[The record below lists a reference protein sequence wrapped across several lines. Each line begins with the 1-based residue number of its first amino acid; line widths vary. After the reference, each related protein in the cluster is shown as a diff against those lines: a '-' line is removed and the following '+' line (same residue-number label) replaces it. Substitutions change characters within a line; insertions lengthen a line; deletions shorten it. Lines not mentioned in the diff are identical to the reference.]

1 MAPGNRRLDIRAVA
15 ASRHAAV
22 AARPWGHEA
31 AWRGGGHTMLA
42 RLTTAFGAV
51 TLTLASTAPIS
62 PPAAAQTT
70 DSTQRVANADTVSP
84 PSKADKRPTR
94 FFDTQE
100 VLAVTLTANLR
111 ELRGDKMTEDAPWRP
126 ATVSYAG
133 SDGNRI
139 DVPAQVRTRGIWRLK
154 NCAFPPLRLNFGRE
168 ARESIFDR
176 LDKPKLVNFCRD
188 NDAYEEYI
196 LQEMQLYRIYALL
209 TPLSHRARLLRA
221 TYVDSATSAVHATRY
236 AILVE
241 EPGEMAQRLEM
252 KMMEMQGAKAQDL
265 EPYHAALVG
274 VFQYLIGNSDWSARA
289 LHNAEL
295 MLDSAGRYYVVPYD
309 FDFSGAVHARYATP
323 PPQLPIRSVR
333 QRIYRGHC
341 APAEDYAK
349 VFALFKEKKDAIY
362 GLYRDQI
369 GQLLEPKTVERTL
382 EYFDEFYEVIES
394 PSAARREIVEACL
407 DMQ

>member
-1 MAPGNRRLDIRAVA
+1 
-15 ASRHAAV
+15 
-22 AARPWGHEA
+22 
-31 AWRGGGHTMLA
+31 MLA
-42 RLTTAFGAV
+42 SLSAAFVAV
-51 TLTLASTAPIS
+51 TLIAASAASIS
-62 PPAAAQTT
+62 PPAAAQAT
-70 DSTQRVANADTVSP
+70 DSAQRVANADTASA
-84 PSKADKRPTR
+84 PSKEEKRPTR
-94 FFDTQE
+94 FFDSEE

-111 ELRGDKMTEDAPWRP
+111 ELRGDKMTEDAPWRA

-133 SDGNRI
+133 PDGKTI
-139 DVPAQVRTRGIWRLK
+139 AVPAQVRTRGIWRLK

-176 LDKPKLVNFCRD
+176 LDKPKLVNYCRD

-196 LQEMQLYRIYALL
+196 LQEMQLYRIYSLL
-209 TPLSHRARLLRA
+209 TPLSHRARLLRT
-221 TYVDSATSAVHATRY
+221 TYVDSASGEVHATRH
-236 AILVE
+236 AILLE
-241 EPGEMAQRLEM
+241 EPGEMAKRLGM

-274 VFQYLIGNSDWSARA
+274 VFQYLIGNSDWSSRA

-295 MLDSAGRYYVVPYD
+295 MLDSTGKYYVVPYD

-349 VFALFKEKKDAIY
+349 VFALFKDKKDAIY
-362 GLYRDQI
+362 GLYRDEI
-369 GQLLEPKTVERTL
+369 GRLLDQKTVERTL

-394 PSAARREIVEACL
+394 PGTAQREIVQACL
-407 DMQ
+407 DAQ